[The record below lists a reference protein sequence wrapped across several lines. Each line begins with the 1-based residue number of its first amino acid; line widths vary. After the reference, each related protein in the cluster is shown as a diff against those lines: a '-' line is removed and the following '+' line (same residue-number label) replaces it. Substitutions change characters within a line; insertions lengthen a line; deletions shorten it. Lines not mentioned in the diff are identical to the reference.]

1 MPKAKRELAD
11 LMPSQDVVIEVLDA
25 RMPAASANPVVAELR
40 RDKPCV
46 KVLSKSDLADPDVT
60 QMWLRHFEADDR
72 VLAIA
77 TSLANAAE
85 ARVRVPALCEQIS
98 KRTRGAKKT
107 TRAVIVGVPNVG
119 KSTLTNTLMG
129 RKVAAAS
136 DVPAV
141 TKIRQQVE
149 LPGGMVLSDNPGLLW
164 PKIEDNAATMRLAL
178 CAAIP
183 DTALD
188 YESVALFGAKYFLE
202 RYPALLMARYKLKD
216 LPPSPTALIEE
227 IGRRRGCLRAGG
239 VIEIYKAASIL
250 VHDFRSGALGRIS
263 LERPHSVTAHT
274 RSVAPEEP
282 EEPDAGEQ

>member
-202 RYPALLMARYKLKD
+202 RYPALLMARYKLKE